1 MSAYKSILLSLVAT
15 LLGCFAQCVV
25 ASQPATASSNG
36 SAFVD
41 VSAIAAEK
49 LQIAQ
54 AKLARMQQI
63 ADRFSAEALALGFAD
78 NAWRFELVNHLMR
91 ADQATIGRV
100 EAAADLR
107 SALQAA
113 ATPSVTGPR
122 ADSLGEAT
130 NDLIY
135 VPITPCRIV
144 DTRNSGAG
152 GNFAASESRTYTY
165 MGGAAQG
172 GATCTFTPGATPA
185 ALAINATVVS
195 SGLGN
200 NPAAFGFLSIYPE
213 GGSPTSSW
221 MNYLGSDT
229 KANAG
234 VAAINQS
241 SGKFSV
247 FAQNPTHVIVDL
259 FGVFRAAT
267 DGTPNFIAK
276 WDGNNVLGISSIW
289 DGGAG
294 RIGIGTVTPTH
305 SLEFVGVDPQ
315 IHLTDN
321 RNGSTATLSRY
332 TNRFEIS
339 PSDAFQ
345 VSVGAVASTDLYVA
359 ANHDVGIGTGAPV
372 SRLQIGSVGSSG
384 YGGNDIAFGNGTQ
397 ASGIAQM
404 ANYVQWYSTTN
415 IALMPGNGSGRIGI
429 NTTSPGAP
437 LDVEGYVTF
446 PTFTY
451 EYFNGAESSLQLGS
465 IRPNVSI
472 TASDNV
478 RALEFDA
485 LSDARIKDIAGTS
498 DKAKDLDTLNAI
510 EVTDYTLKDKVR
522 NGNKLFKKVIAQQV
536 EAVYPQVV
544 NQHADFIPNVYRSV
558 DTIKKAGAGYALHFA
573 APHGLSA
580 TAKRVKLLVEGD
592 SAMRKVDVL
601 AIPSEREVIV
611 DAQNLDGH
619 KVFVYGEEVDDF
631 RTVDY
636 EGLTALNI
644 SATQE
649 LALRLQRQ
657 QTEAEAI
664 ASAKDAQIAAL
675 RAELAAQAARIDV
688 LQNLAGDVAA
698 LKAKAAAAEPAVA
711 YAVLAKP

>member
-15 LLGCFAQCVV
+15 LLGCLAQCVA
-25 ASQPATASSNG
+25 ASQPVAASAND
-36 SAFVD
+36 SAIAD
-41 VSAIAAEK
+41 VPAIAAEK
-49 LQIAQ
+49 LQAAQ
-54 AKLARMQQI
+54 ARLAHMQQI

-100 EAAADLR
+100 EAAANLR
-107 SALQAA
+107 SALQTA

-144 DTRNSGAG
+144 DTRNGGAG
-152 GNFAASESRTYTY
+152 GSFAASESRTYTY
-165 MGGAAQG
+165 VGGAAQG
-172 GATCTFTPGATPA
+172 GATCTFTAGATPA

-276 WDGNNVLGISSIW
+276 WNGNNVLGVSSMW

-305 SLEFVGVDPQ
+305 SMEFVGVDPQ
-315 IHLTDN
+315 IHLTN
-321 RNGSTATLSRY
+321 NGTGSTATLSRY
-332 TNRFEIS
+332 TNRLEIS

-384 YGGNDIAFGNGTQ
+384 YSGNDIAFGNGTQ
-397 ASGIAQM
+397 ASGMAQT
-404 ANYVQWYSTTN
+404 ANYVQWFSTTS
-415 IALMPGNGSGRIGI
+415 IALMPGNGSGHVGI
-429 NTTSPGAP
+429 NTTTPRVP
-437 LDVEGYVTF
+437 LEVEGYAAF
-446 PTFTY
+446 GP
-451 EYFNGAESSLQLGS
+451 ESYGYYNYNNTSKCDS
-465 IRPNVSI
+465 CTADVSI
-472 TASDNV
+472 LATQNV
-478 RALEFDA
+478 LALEFDVA
-485 LSDARIKDIAGTS
+485 SDARIKDIAAAS

-522 NGNKLFKKVIAQQV
+522 NGSRPFKKVIAQQV
-536 EAVYPQVV
+536 ETIYPQVV
-544 NQHADFIPNVYRSV
+544 SRHTDFVPNVYRSV
-558 DTIKKAGAGYALHFA
+558 DTIERTGAAYTLRFVT
-573 APHGLSA
+573 PHGLSA

-592 SAMRKVDVL
+592 TAMKKVDVL
-601 AIPSEREVIV
+601 AIPSEREMIV
-611 DAQNLDGH
+611 DAQNLDGR

-657 QTEAEAI
+657 QTEAEAT
-664 ASAKDAQIAAL
+664 ARAKDEQIAAL

-688 LQNLAGDVAA
+688 LQNLAGEVAA
-698 LKAKAAAAEPAVA
+698 LKAKAAAAEPVGA